1 MLASHNFAT
10 KTETKSEEKYPTE
23 EGKDSSTS
31 DSEKKKKKPFNVK
44 ESYLC
49 ARPSTAPIPEAGGN
63 EAMIKQLDEMKGIYE
78 MQGDE
83 WRTLGYKKAVAQ
95 LKRMPTITSL
105 DQLDGVKG
113 IGKRL
118 REKIGEILESGELKK
133 LKYCQ
138 EDPQTQ
144 AMLEISKVWGIGDR
158 TAEKLVH
165 MGYHSVKDLRERGRH
180 LLTAQQLIGLKHYE
194 ELLKKIPRAEV
205 ERIHAA

>member
-1 MLASHNFAT
+1 
-10 KTETKSEEKYPTE
+10 
-23 EGKDSSTS
+23 
-31 DSEKKKKKPFNVK
+31 
-44 ESYLC
+44 
-49 ARPSTAPIPEAGGN
+49 
-63 EAMIKQLDEMKGIYE
+63 MIKQLDEMKGIYE

-133 LKYCQ
+133 LRYCH
-138 EDPQTQ
+138 EDPRTQ

-165 MGYHSVKDLRERGRH
+165 MGYHSRGRH

-194 ELLKKIPRAEV
+194 ALLKKIPRAEV
-205 ERIHAA
+205 ERIHAAVNEACQGILPGATEAHNRGEEIGSSLPYDHLSALPRLVKTLSDS